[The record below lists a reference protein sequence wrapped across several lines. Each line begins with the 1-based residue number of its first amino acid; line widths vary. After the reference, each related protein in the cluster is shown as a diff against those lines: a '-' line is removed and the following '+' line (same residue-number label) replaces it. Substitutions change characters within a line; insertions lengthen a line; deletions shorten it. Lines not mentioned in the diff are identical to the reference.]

1 MLFYNED
8 ESVLVETMN
17 KEDFVYRQ
25 NLNNGVIIKKSV
37 VENLS
42 RKRIAAG
49 GIIVPYYF

>member
-25 NLNNGVIIKKSV
+25 NLNNGVIIKMSTV
-37 VENLS
+37 FS
-42 RKRIAAG
+42 
-49 GIIVPYYF
+49 